1 MGPLGIF
8 SYPLNMVLENSII
21 AVRTCF
27 TYDIF
32 FILTKLNVIKYVF
45 VEFNV
50 FIPICSFGVKF
61 CFLLTRG
68 NTDQDHGLC

>member
-32 FILTKLNVIKYVF
+32 FIPTKLNVIKYVF
-45 VEFNV
+45 VEFNA